1 MGKVRELYNQNR
13 HMVWIIILI
22 LVAIIVLI
30 QILNNFI
37 SNKND
42 IEESNK
48 QNTVIKSSNN
58 NINENYSVIT
68 GQEVKKEVSQVI
80 DDFVYYCNNNE
91 PEKAYALLSDECKKA
106 LYPTLDDFTTKYYQK
121 LFKGNITYLYQSWI
135 TYNNKYTY
143 KIDFIEDMLST
154 GKASNTSITD
164 YYTIVKQN
172 ETYKLN
178 INKFIGIENINKSTT
193 RNNIKITVNKKR
205 IYMDYET
212 YEIEVENN
220 SSGKI
225 ELDSLQKTNTVY
237 IEDEN
242 GQKYYWYNHEIL
254 EEDISI
260 RRAQRGS
267 VEVKFNKSYQAEKE
281 TTKVVFT
288 NVVAN
293 EHNVIRIEIGL

>member
-37 SNKND
+37 SKRND
-42 IEESNK
+42 LEESNK

-80 DDFVYYCNNNE
+80 DDFVYCCNNNE
-91 PEKAYALLSDECKKA
+91 PEKAYALLSDECKKT
-106 LYPTLDDFTTKYYQK
+106 LYPTLDDFITKYYQK

-193 RNNIKITVNKKR
+193 RNNIKITVNRKR

>member
-1 MGKVRELYNQNR
+1 MGKVREFYNQNR
-13 HMVWIIILI
+13 YMIWIIILI

-30 QILNNFI
+30 QILNSFI
-37 SNKND
+37 SKRND

-58 NINENYSVIT
+58 NINENYSVVT

-80 DDFVYYCNNNE
+80 DDFVYCCNNNE

-143 KIDFIEDMLST
+143 KIDFIEDMLAT

-220 SSGKI
+220 SNGKV

-288 NVVAN
+288 NIVAN

>member
-1 MGKVRELYNQNR
+1 MGKVRGFYNQNR
-13 HMVWIIILI
+13 HMIWIIILI

-30 QILNNFI
+30 QILNSFI
-37 SNKND
+37 SRKQN

-48 QNTVIKSSNN
+48 QNTIKSSNN

-80 DDFVYYCNNNE
+80 DDFIYYCNNNE
-91 PEKAYALLSDECKKA
+91 TEKAYALLSNECKET
-106 LYPTLDDFTTKYYQK
+106 LYPTLNDFTTKYYK
-121 LFKGNITYLYQSWI
+121 NIFKGNITYLYQSWI

-143 KIDFIEDMLST
+143 KVDFIEDMLST
-154 GKASNTSITD
+154 GKASSTSITD
-164 YYTIVKQN
+164 YYTIVNQN
-172 ETYKLN
+172 EEYKLN
-178 INKFIGIENINKSTT
+178 INKFVGIEDINKSETI
-193 RNNIKITVNKKR
+193 NNIKITVNRKR

-220 SSGKI
+220 SKEKI
-225 ELDSLQKTNTVY
+225 MLDNLQKTNTVY

-260 RRAQRGS
+260 RRAQKGN
-267 VEVKFNKSYQAEKE
+267 VEIKFNKSYQPKKE
-281 TTKVVFT
+281 ITKVVFAG
-288 NVVAN
+288 VVAN
-293 EHNVIRIEIGL
+293 EHNIIKIEINL

>member
-1 MGKVRELYNQNR
+1 MGKVREFYNQNR
-13 HMVWIIILI
+13 YMIWIIILI

-30 QILNNFI
+30 QILNSFI
-37 SNKND
+37 SKRND
-42 IEESNK
+42 LEESNK

-80 DDFVYYCNNNE
+80 DDFVYCCNNNE
-91 PEKAYALLSDECKKA
+91 PEKAYALLSDECKKT
-106 LYPTLDDFTTKYYQK
+106 LYPTLDDFTTKYYK
-121 LFKGNITYLYQSWI
+121 NLFKGNITYLYQSWI

-172 ETYKLN
+172 EAYKLN

-193 RNNIKITVNKKR
+193 RNNIKITINRKR

-220 SSGKI
+220 SNGKI

-260 RRAQRGS
+260 RRAQRGN
-267 VEVKFNKSYQAEKE
+267 VEVKFNKSYQPKKE

-293 EHNVIRIEIGL
+293 EHNVIRIEISL

>member
-37 SNKND
+37 SNKKA

-80 DDFVYYCNNNE
+80 DDFVYCCNNNE

-172 ETYKLN
+172 EAYKLN
-178 INKFIGIENINKSTT
+178 INKFIGIENIDKSTT
-193 RNNIKITVNKKR
+193 RNNIKITINRKR

-220 SSGKI
+220 SNGKI

-260 RRAQRGS
+260 RRAQRGN
-267 VEVKFNKSYQAEKE
+267 VEVKFNKSYQPKKE

-293 EHNVIRIEIGL
+293 EHNVIRIEISL

>member
-1 MGKVRELYNQNR
+1 MGKVREFYNQNR
-13 HMVWIIILI
+13 YMIWIIILI

-30 QILNNFI
+30 QILNSFI
-37 SNKND
+37 SKRND

-80 DDFVYYCNNNE
+80 DDFVYCCNNNE

-172 ETYKLN
+172 EAYKLN
-178 INKFIGIENINKSTT
+178 INKFIGIENIDKSTT
-193 RNNIKITVNKKR
+193 RNNIKITINRKR

-220 SSGKI
+220 SNGKI

-260 RRAQRGS
+260 RRAQRGN
-267 VEVKFNKSYQAEKE
+267 VEVKFNKSYQPKKE

-293 EHNVIRIEIGL
+293 EHNVIRIEISL

>member
-1 MGKVRELYNQNR
+1 MKKCLALFLTMIFFASNVSF
-13 HMVWIIILI
+13 
-22 LVAIIVLI
+22 AIV
-30 QILNNFI
+30 
-37 SNKND
+37 
-42 IEESNK
+42 
-48 QNTVIKSSNN
+48 T
-58 NINENYSVIT
+58 
-68 GQEVKKEVSQVI
+68 
-80 DDFVYYCNNNE
+80 DDFVEETLSKNLKTVEYKKQIIKDELITEKFINE
-91 PEKAYALLSDECKKA
+91 HK
-106 LYPTLDDFTTKYYQK
+106 
-121 LFKGNITYLYQSWI
+121 
-135 TYNNKYTY
+135 
-143 KIDFIEDMLST
+143 
-154 GKASNTSITD
+154 
-164 YYTIVKQN
+164 N

-193 RNNIKITVNKKR
+193 RNNIKITVNRKR

-260 RRAQRGS
+260 RRAQKGS

>member
-1 MGKVRELYNQNR
+1 MGKVREFYNQNR
-13 HMVWIIILI
+13 YMIWIIILI

-30 QILNNFI
+30 QILNSFI
-37 SNKND
+37 SKRND

-80 DDFVYYCNNNE
+80 DDFVYCCNNNE

-172 ETYKLN
+172 EAYKLN
-178 INKFIGIENINKSTT
+178 INKFIGIENIDKSTT
-193 RNNIKITVNKKR
+193 RNNIKITVNRKR

-260 RRAQRGS
+260 RRAQRGN
-267 VEVKFNKSYQAEKE
+267 VEVKFNKSYQPKKE

-293 EHNVIRIEIGL
+293 EHNVIRIEISL

>member
-80 DDFVYYCNNNE
+80 DDFVYCCNNNE
-91 PEKAYALLSDECKKA
+91 PEKAYALLSDECKKT

-172 ETYKLN
+172 EAYKLN
-178 INKFIGIENINKSTT
+178 INKFIGIENIDKSTT
-193 RNNIKITVNKKR
+193 RNNIKITINRKR

-220 SSGKI
+220 SNGKI

-260 RRAQRGS
+260 RRAQRGN
-267 VEVKFNKSYQAEKE
+267 VEVKFNKSYQPKKE

-293 EHNVIRIEIGL
+293 EHNVIRIEISL

>member
-37 SNKND
+37 SNKNA

-58 NINENYSVIT
+58 NINENYSVVT

-80 DDFVYYCNNNE
+80 DDFVYCCNNNE

-143 KIDFIEDMLST
+143 KIDFIEDMLAT

-220 SSGKI
+220 SNGKI

>member
-1 MGKVRELYNQNR
+1 MGKVREFYNQNR
-13 HMVWIIILI
+13 YMIWIIILI

-30 QILNNFI
+30 QILNSFI
-37 SNKND
+37 SKRND

-80 DDFVYYCNNNE
+80 DDFVYCCNNNE

-172 ETYKLN
+172 EAYKLN

-193 RNNIKITVNKKR
+193 RNNIKITINRKR

-220 SSGKI
+220 SNGKI

-260 RRAQRGS
+260 RRAQRGN
-267 VEVKFNKSYQAEKE
+267 VEVKFNKSYQPKKE

-293 EHNVIRIEIGL
+293 EHNVIRIEISL

>member
-1 MGKVRELYNQNR
+1 MGKVRGFYNQNR
-13 HMVWIIILI
+13 HMIWIIILI

-30 QILNNFI
+30 QILNSFI
-37 SNKND
+37 SKRND

-80 DDFVYYCNNNE
+80 DDFVYCCNNNE
-91 PEKAYALLSDECKKA
+91 PEKAYALLSDECKKT
-106 LYPTLDDFTTKYYQK
+106 LYPTLDDFTTKYYK
-121 LFKGNITYLYQSWI
+121 NLFKGNITYLYQSWI

-172 ETYKLN
+172 EAYKLN

-193 RNNIKITVNKKR
+193 RNNIKITINRKR

-220 SSGKI
+220 SNGKI

-260 RRAQRGS
+260 RRAQRGN
-267 VEVKFNKSYQAEKE
+267 VEVKFNKSYQPKKE

-293 EHNVIRIEIGL
+293 EHNVIRIEIGI

>member
-1 MGKVRELYNQNR
+1 MGKVREFYNQNR
-13 HMVWIIILI
+13 YMIWIIILI

-30 QILNNFI
+30 QILNSFI
-37 SNKND
+37 SKRND

-80 DDFVYYCNNNE
+80 DDFVYCCNNNE

-193 RNNIKITVNKKR
+193 RNNIKITVNRKR

-260 RRAQRGS
+260 RRAQRGN
-267 VEVKFNKSYQAEKE
+267 VEVKFNKSYQPKKE

-293 EHNVIRIEIGL
+293 EHNVIRIEISL

>member
-1 MGKVRELYNQNR
+1 MGKVREFYNQNR
-13 HMVWIIILI
+13 YMIWIIILI

-30 QILNNFI
+30 QILNSFI
-37 SNKND
+37 SKRND

-80 DDFVYYCNNNE
+80 DDFVYCCNNNE

-106 LYPTLDDFTTKYYQK
+106 LYPTLDDFTTKYYK
-121 LFKGNITYLYQSWI
+121 NLFKGNITYLYQSWI

-172 ETYKLN
+172 EAYKLN

-193 RNNIKITVNKKR
+193 RNNIKITINRKR

-220 SSGKI
+220 SNGKI

-260 RRAQRGS
+260 RRAQRGN
-267 VEVKFNKSYQAEKE
+267 VEVKFNKSYQPKKE

-293 EHNVIRIEIGL
+293 EHNVIRIEISL

>member
-1 MGKVRELYNQNR
+1 MGKVREFYNQNR
-13 HMVWIIILI
+13 YMIWIIILI

-30 QILNNFI
+30 QILNSFI
-37 SNKND
+37 SKRND

-80 DDFVYYCNNNE
+80 DDFVYCCNNNE
-91 PEKAYALLSDECKKA
+91 PEKAYALLSDECKKT

-121 LFKGNITYLYQSWI
+121 LFKGNIIYLYQSWI

-172 ETYKLN
+172 EAYKLN

-193 RNNIKITVNKKR
+193 RNNIKITINRKR

-220 SSGKI
+220 SNGKI

-260 RRAQRGS
+260 RRAQRGN
-267 VEVKFNKSYQAEKE
+267 VEVKFNKSYQPKKE

-293 EHNVIRIEIGL
+293 EHNVIRIEIGI

>member
-37 SNKND
+37 SNKKA

-193 RNNIKITVNKKR
+193 RNNIKITVNRKR

>member
-37 SNKND
+37 SNKNA

-80 DDFVYYCNNNE
+80 DDFVYCCNNNE

-172 ETYKLN
+172 EAYKLN
-178 INKFIGIENINKSTT
+178 INKFIGIENIDKSTT
-193 RNNIKITVNKKR
+193 RNNIKITINRKR

-220 SSGKI
+220 SNGKI

-260 RRAQRGS
+260 RRAQRGN
-267 VEVKFNKSYQAEKE
+267 VEVKFNKSYQPKKE

-293 EHNVIRIEIGL
+293 EHNVIRIEISL

>member
-1 MGKVRELYNQNR
+1 MGKVREFYNQNR
-13 HMVWIIILI
+13 YMIWIIILI

-30 QILNNFI
+30 QILNSFI
-37 SNKND
+37 SKRND
-42 IEESNK
+42 LEESNK

-80 DDFVYYCNNNE
+80 DDFVYCCNNNE

-106 LYPTLDDFTTKYYQK
+106 LYPTLDDFITKYYQK

-143 KIDFIEDMLST
+143 KIDFIEDMLAT
-154 GKASNTSITD
+154 GKASNTSITY

-172 ETYKLN
+172 EAYKLN

-193 RNNIKITVNKKR
+193 RNNIKITINRKR

-220 SSGKI
+220 SNGKI

-260 RRAQRGS
+260 RRAQRGN
-267 VEVKFNKSYQAEKE
+267 VEVKFNKSYQPKKE
-281 TTKVVFT
+281 TTKV
-288 NVVAN
+288 
-293 EHNVIRIEIGL
+293 